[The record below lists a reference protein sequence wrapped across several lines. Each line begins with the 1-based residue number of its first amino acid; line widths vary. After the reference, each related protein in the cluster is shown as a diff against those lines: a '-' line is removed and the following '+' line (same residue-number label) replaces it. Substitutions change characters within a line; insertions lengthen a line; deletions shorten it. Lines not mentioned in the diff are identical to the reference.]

1 MITDDYFDV
10 ILYDNEKNQIFRNVH
25 RDVTTI
31 DYLDDEIRAIVA
43 DIIFGE
49 DEHVKLIG
57 ERYKFNIS
65 FNPIESLRPIYKEL
79 FYHDATAKCSGVFK
93 SMIEKSLS
101 EKLVSHLSK
110 AVPFK
115 FNNKI
120 YVKKLEINH
129 NYRMDEPVK
138 IKFVIVIED
147 CKKDSNDE
155 ILAES
160 EAIDIAKYNGL
171 KKIVTDESILNMLK
185 SDPAI
190 VHDTCEDDNL
200 IDPRLDHFV
209 ETDVEY

>member
-10 ILYDNEKNQIFRNVH
+10 ILYDNEKNRIFRNVH
-25 RDVTTI
+25 RDVTRD
-31 DYLDDEIRAIVA
+31 DYVETEMRSMIG

-49 DEHVKLIG
+49 NEHVKSG
-57 ERYKFNIS
+57 RGRYKFNIS
-65 FNPIESLRPIYKEL
+65 FNPLESLRPIYKEL
-79 FYHDATAKCSGVFK
+79 FYHNATTNCLGVFK

-171 KKIVTDESILNMLK
+171 KKILPTNQFL
-185 SDPAI
+185 
-190 VHDTCEDDNL
+190 T
-200 IDPRLDHFV
+200 R
-209 ETDVEY
+209 

>member
-1 MITDDYFDV
+1 M
-10 ILYDNEKNQIFRNVH
+10 
-25 RDVTTI
+25 
-31 DYLDDEIRAIVA
+31 
-43 DIIFGE
+43 
-49 DEHVKLIG
+49 IG

-79 FYHDATAKCSGVFK
+79 FYHNATINCLGIFK
-93 SMIEKSLS
+93 AMIEKLLS

-120 YVKKLEINH
+120 YVKKIEINH

-138 IKFVIVIED
+138 INFIIVIEE